1 LSQITN
7 NDSRPLCFVLHRNE
21 TGGLTPGSD
30 AENQNVPVLS
40 SPGEMPIK
48 SGEKED
54 AEHQQRDS
62 ADRDQ
67 QGEEEI
73 TKILKYSRRIAGTM
87 NPGCHKWS
95 SLEGGV

>member
-1 LSQITN
+1 
-7 NDSRPLCFVLHRNE
+7 
-21 TGGLTPGSD
+21 
-30 AENQNVPVLS
+30 
-40 SPGEMPIK
+40 MPIK
-48 SGEKED
+48 SQKRMSGEKED

-73 TKILKYSRRIAGTM
+73 TKILKDSRRIAGTM

-95 SLEGGV
+95 SLEGGVCPSGPPFIYPALGLRVNA

>member
-1 LSQITN
+1 
-7 NDSRPLCFVLHRNE
+7 
-21 TGGLTPGSD
+21 
-30 AENQNVPVLS
+30 
-40 SPGEMPIK
+40 MPIK
-48 SGEKED
+48 SQKRMSGEKED

-87 NPGCHKWS
+87 NPGCHKCS
-95 SLEGGV
+95 SFEEGVCPSGPPFIYPALGLRVNA